1 MHNLF
6 GVIKMI
12 KQINRFQNEIPF
24 LECVQNWEH
33 YNFEEVLVGG
43 RGGVSKT
50 LKNNVC
56 PCVCPSANL

>member
-1 MHNLF
+1 
-6 GVIKMI
+6 MI

-24 LECVQNWEH
+24 IECVQNWEH

-50 LKNNVC
+50 LKNDVC